1 MNILFFAPCENLQ
14 YLHYRSTT
22 TRRPY
27 TWTPYPPSWF
37 PTKSTTNYYPIYVP
51 AITTERPWNNVAVI
65 DAVKKKSS
73 IKGNNILSKDDLNQ
87 QYRKRQNET
96 YGYIPSSQ
104 IYLKYK
110 RYPPQKDYVIVEN
123 NERPVQIF
131 DLVQKN
137 PWFVYVIYIFVLGKH
152 SNLGRMCRC
161 NSTC

>member
-1 MNILFFAPCENLQ
+1 M
-14 YLHYRSTT
+14 
-22 TRRPY
+22 
-27 TWTPYPPSWF
+27 
-37 PTKSTTNYYPIYVP
+37 
-51 AITTERPWNNVAVI
+51 I

-73 IKGNNILSKDDLNQ
+73 IKGNDILSKDDLNQ
-87 QYRKRQNET
+87 QYRKQQNET

-137 PWFVYVIYIFVLGKH
+137 P
-152 SNLGRMCRC
+152 
-161 NSTC
+161 